1 MRNISV
7 LTFQSMPVSTLWA
20 VPNVLG
26 SKFILNSPDITISDM
41 QPTMPFVYLRRG
53 KYTESGRP
61 PRREWGKKDYNFI
74 KTKQKEFELC
84 SVLYYTI
91 YCCK

>member
-1 MRNISV
+1 MRNINA

-20 VPNVLG
+20 VPNVFG
-26 SKFILNSPDITISDM
+26 SKFILNSPDMTISDI

-61 PRREWGKKDYNFI
+61 PGGEKRKKRVKKRNRVE
-74 KTKQKEFELC
+74 KNN
-84 SVLYYTI
+84 YY
-91 YCCK
+91 